1 MNFII
6 QKIGGIMEKYKIILA
21 SQSPRRKELL
31 ELIGIKKYDVIVS
44 HIDEAIEENITIKEK
59 VKKIAYQKANAV
71 FKTTHGNRIV
81 IGSDTI
87 VEKNQKIYGKPK
99 DEQDAIR
106 MLKEFSNSKVNVI
119 TAIAVLI
126 EENGKSTTKIDY
138 DLAEV
143 YIKKMT
149 EEEIKRWINTGESLD
164 KAGAFAIQGQ
174 FCVHIQKINGNYTT
188 IMGLPTQKLY
198 DILKEYINF

>member
-1 MNFII
+1 
-6 QKIGGIMEKYKIILA
+6 MEKYKIILA

-31 ELIGIKKYDVIVS
+31 ELMGIKKYDVIVS
-44 HIDEAIEENITIKEK
+44 HIDETIQENISIQEK

-71 FKTTHGNRIV
+71 FKTIHGNRIV

-106 MLKEFSNSKVNVI
+106 TLKEFSNSKVNVI

-126 EENGKSTTKIDY
+126 EENDKSITKIDY

-149 EEEIKRWINTGESLD
+149 EEEIKRWINTGEALD
-164 KAGAFAIQGQ
+164 KAGTFAIQGQ